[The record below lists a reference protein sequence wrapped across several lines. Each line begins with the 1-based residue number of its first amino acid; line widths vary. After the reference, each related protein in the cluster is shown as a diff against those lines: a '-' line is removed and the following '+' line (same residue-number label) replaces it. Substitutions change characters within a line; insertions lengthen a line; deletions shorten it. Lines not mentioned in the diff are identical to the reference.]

1 VDLFAQ
7 RKIYSVFEIT
17 SEIKR
22 SLDKLGIIWMQGE
35 ISNFKRHSSG
45 HLYFSLK
52 DQKAQIKAACFRNN
66 NMYLKF
72 RPEDGM
78 EVVVRGRLSVYE
90 PRGDYQIIVE
100 YTEPV
105 GLGSLQLAFD
115 QLKEKLRKE
124 GLFDEA
130 HKVSL
135 PLLPKKVGIV
145 TSPTG
150 AAIRDMLRIL
160 KRRNA
165 SLDVLLYPARVQGTG
180 AAEEIAAG
188 IRYFNSRRDVDVV
201 IIGRGGGSIED
212 LWAFNEEIVAQAIY
226 RSELPLI
233 SAVGHEVDFTIA
245 DFVADLRAPTPS
257 AAAEMVSG
265 AREDLRV
272 SVNSYRGRLIQA
284 IRRGIEKRRFS
295 LERLSR
301 NKAFMVA
308 PNKIR
313 DLQQRFD
320 EATLRISQAT
330 RQFAS
335 NLRHR
340 EQVLYTRLR
349 KLDLR
354 RFIDH
359 KKEILARNHQGLLS
373 GIRVRLH
380 RERARLELA
389 VGKIDALSPLAIL
402 KRGFAVC
409 RDAQGIIVK
418 NAAVVSSGDKVQ
430 VTLAAG
436 ELDCRVETIKQ
447 SGQSPVA
454 RGQ

>member
-7 RKIYSVFEIT
+7 RKVYSVYEIT
-17 SEIKR
+17 SDIKR
-22 SLDKLGIIWMQGE
+22 SLDKLGVLWIQGE
-35 ISNFKRHSSG
+35 ISNCKRHSSG

-52 DQKAQIKAACFRNN
+52 DARAQIKAACFRNN

-90 PRGDYQIIVE
+90 PRGDYQVIVE
-100 YTEPV
+100 YMEPV
-105 GLGSLQLAFD
+105 GLGSLQLAFE

-124 GLFDEA
+124 GLFAEE
-130 HKVSL
+130 HKVAL
-135 PLLPKKVGIV
+135 PLLPRKVGIV

-165 SLDVLLYPARVQGTG
+165 SLNVLLYPAKVQGAG

-188 IRYFNSRRDVDVV
+188 ICYFNKRPDVDVI

-212 LWAFNEEIVAQAIY
+212 LWAFNEEVLAQAIY

-233 SAVGHEVDFTIA
+233 SAVGHEVDYTIS

-265 AREDLRV
+265 AREDLRITV
-272 SVNSYRGRLIQA
+272 HSLKGRLCQA
-284 IRRGIEKRRFS
+284 MKGGIARRRLN
-295 LERLSR
+295 LERLAR
-301 NKAFMVA
+301 NRAFTLT
-308 PNKIR
+308 PNRIR
-313 DLQQRFD
+313 ALQQRFD
-320 EATLRISQAT
+320 ESALRMAQAI
-330 RQFAS
+330 RRFGAD
-335 NLRHR
+335 LRHR
-340 EQVLYTRLR
+340 ERMLDTRLR

-354 RFIDH
+354 RLIVH
-359 KKEILARNHQGLLS
+359 RREILARNNLGLVS
-373 GIRVRLH
+373 GIKARMQRL
-380 RERARLELA
+380 RARFELA

-402 KRGFAVC
+402 KRGFALC
-409 RDAQGIIVK
+409 RDSKGAIVK
-418 NAAVVSSGDKVQ
+418 KATDVSPGEMVQ
-430 VTLAAG
+430 VTLASG
-436 ELDCRVETIKQ
+436 ELDCRVENTQ
-447 SGQSPVA
+447 SSIIN
-454 RGQ
+454 RKS